1 MLKNDNLNI
10 FFIKIDFEEKKRKK
24 MMALF
29 LV

>member
-24 MMALF
+24 MMAVF